1 MISIIKRIHISI
13 IVLFAAFIFSSEKDI
28 PVTNIVKSSGEETKL
43 NYLVELYKALGEYPD
58 SVYYLLQDFYPKIKQ
73 DEKNLQ
79 LRYRT
84 ILATYYWNIGQLDT
98 AAFLFQQ
105 NIDTATKYH
114 VRERKINAIANLGA
128 ILNVMGEHDSA
139 YYYLKKSLPLA
150 IEDQDS
156 GMVAKIQFDIGNYY
170 KRKGYLQL
178 ALEELHKSL
187 FYYEQNPESIIIVY
201 LYNALANVYKE
212 LGYFDKSVQYY
223 YDAIQLDSLRDD
235 VFLLHDLYN
244 NLGVTHWKLG
254 GSADSARYY
263 INKALDISLQFNS
276 PMHQYIY
283 LTNLGGLEADE
294 GNYKK
299 ALELL
304 LEAKDIQEQYPD
316 LYKKSALYVN
326 LGTTYRYL
334 NDYKKAQEY
343 YNEALL
349 IATKIS
355 AFDNLMNVYGGLM
368 QLDSV
373 QGNFLS
379 AIKHQRL
386 AYNFKD
392 SLNNEEVQK
401 KVAELEIIHQTEQKE
416 KENQLLQNQNRL
428 QSDVIRKQSIITYT
442 VTSGLIL
449 VLFLVFGLYSNSRKL
464 QRAKIETEQ
473 KNKEILEKN
482 ELIRKKNR
490 DLELQKE
497 ELVLLNQ
504 TKDKFFTIVAHD
516 LKNPFSA
523 LLGLLD
529 ILETDFHDLE
539 DDKKLEIISKL
550 NQNGR
555 NTYNMLVNLLD
566 WARTQKGT
574 IVPVFES
581 VSLKKLIKSSMLFLG
596 QRIQDKEH
604 RVFLGLEDD
613 ILLQT
618 DPNLLRTV
626 VVNILNN
633 AVKFSNRGGEII
645 IEAIKNESSV
655 IISIKDNGMG
665 MDQEKLSQ
673 VFSIATNLSSKGT
686 ENELGTGL
694 GLILSKEFVQLLNGT
709 IRAESEP
716 GKGSTFYIELP
727 VIQG

>member
-1 MISIIKRIHISI
+1 
-13 IVLFAAFIFSSEKDI
+13 LAAFIFSSEKDI
-28 PVTNIVKSSGEETKL
+28 PITNIVKSSDEETKL
-43 NYLVELYKALGEYPD
+43 NYLVEIYKSLGQNPD
-58 SVYYLLQDFYPKIKQ
+58 SAYYLLQDFYPKIKNN
-73 DEKNLQ
+73 EKDLQ
-79 LRYRT
+79 LRFRT
-84 ILATYYWNIGQLDT
+84 ILATYYWNRGKLDT
-98 AAFLFQQ
+98 AAYIFQQ
-105 NIDTATKYH
+105 NIDTATKYNL
-114 VRERKINAIANLGA
+114 RDRKINAIANFGA

-187 FYYEQNPESIIIVY
+187 VYYEQNPESIIIVY
-201 LYNALANVYKE
+201 LYNSLANVYKE

-283 LTNLGGLEADE
+283 LSNLGGLEADE

-349 IATKIS
+349 DAQKIS

-373 QGNFLS
+373 QGNLLS
-379 AIKHQRL
+379 SIEHQRL

-449 VLFLVFGLYSNSRKL
+449 VLLLVFGLYSNSRKL

-516 LKNPFSA
+516 LKNPFSG

-574 IVPVFES
+574 IVPVLES

-618 DPNLLRTV
+618 DPNLLRTAII
-626 VVNILNN
+626 NILNN
-633 AVKFSNRGGEII
+633 AVKFSNRRGEII
-645 IEAIKNESSV
+645 IGVIKNDNSV
-655 IISIKDNGMG
+655 IISIKDNGIG
-665 MDQEKLSQ
+665 MDREKLSQ

-694 GLILSKEFVQLLNGT
+694 GLILCKEFVQLLNGS
-709 IRAESEP
+709 IRAESEV
-716 GKGSTFYIELP
+716 GKGSVFYIELP
-727 VIQG
+727 LA